1 MRSAQSR
8 VSGCTSSSNRSG
20 GGIGADRASL
30 AIGGVLEKVEKSSH
44 PEVPDP
50 PPELPEGT
58 PKKLLNAPFMV
69 GRVAPTPGRR
79 TVAVDNT
86 GFLVTLEK
94 VV

>member
-1 MRSAQSR
+1 M
-8 VSGCTSSSNRSG
+8 
-20 GGIGADRASL
+20 
-30 AIGGVLEKVEKSSH
+30 LEKVEKSSH
-44 PEVPDP
+44 PEVLDP

-79 TVAVDNT
+79 TVAVDNA